1 MALSARRQA
10 RELALQALFQLEFLA
25 NQDLKVALAYF
36 RKTMEADPSTWE
48 YAEILLDGVQKNRTE
63 IDKVIQEHTAH
74 WRLER
79 LALVDLN
86 ILRLATY
93 ELKFSGETVPFA
105 AVINEAIEIA
115 KKYGTSDS
123 GKFVNGVLDQIHRAA
138 R

>member
-1 MALSARRQA
+1 MGLSARRQS

-25 NQDLKVALAYF
+25 GQDLKLALGYF
-36 RKTMEADPSTWE
+36 RTIMDAEPAVWT
-48 YAEILLDGVQKNRTE
+48 YAGELLDGVQKNRTE
-63 IDKVIQEHTAH
+63 IDKLIQEHTSH
-74 WRLER
+74 WKLDR

-93 ELKFSGETVPFA
+93 ELKFSGEQVPPA

-115 KKYGTSDS
+115 KKYGTTDS
-123 GKFVNGVLDQIHRAA
+123 GKFVNGVLDQVHRAA